1 MIHKS
6 FASLNQLITVGL
18 FIILSVGCNKEEDN
32 NNLTVT
38 DIEGNIYHTM
48 KIGSQVWM
56 VENLK
61 TTRYNDSTEIPLVT
75 DSVVWN
81 NISTPAYCWMNNNS
95 ANKESYGAL
104 YNWYAVN
111 TGKLCPEGWRVPT
124 NEEWET
130 LIEYLGGINLAGG
143 KLKENGLAHWNAPN
157 EGASNSSGFT
167 ALPGGCRVT
176 EEIIFYYFLF
186 AGYWWTSTEEDPGN
200 AWWWNVNYA
209 NAATLGYYINKG
221 YGFSVRCIKD

>member
-6 FASLNQLITVGL
+6 LIWLNQLITIGL
-18 FIILSVGCNKEEDN
+18 FLILPVSCNKDEDN
-32 NNLTVT
+32 KSSTVT
-38 DIEGNIYHTM
+38 DIEGNIYHTV

-61 TTRYNDSTEIPLVT
+61 TTRYNDGTEIPLVT

-81 NISTPAYCWMNNNS
+81 NLSTPAYCWMNNNS
-95 ANKESYGAL
+95 ANKETYGAL

-111 TGKLCPEGWRVPT
+111 TGKLCPEGWHVPT
-124 NEEWET
+124 NEEWQT
-130 LIEYLGGINLAGG
+130 LIEYLGGINVAGSE
-143 KLKENGLAHWNAPN
+143 LKESGLTHWTAPN
-157 EGASNSSGFT
+157 EGACNCSGFT

-176 EEIIFYYFLF
+176 EEIVFNYFLF
-186 AGYWWTSTEEDPGN
+186 ASYWWTSTEEDPGN
-200 AWWWNVNYA
+200 AWWWSVNYVS
-209 NAATLGYYINKG
+209 TSVVGYFLSMD